1 MLNTGEKYHPL
12 VCIQESAQCQNVLW
26 EERSFNAKI
35 SSYYTHILTSAYVTM
50 TNWLIKERQYL
61 NYGIRTLQPGEAI
74 FFIYA
79 ALIFLNYIRY
89 YRFIYKTDTIIIEMT
104 ILYKKDFTD
113 IFNFYPSP
121 NHCHIGSYLPFWS
134 SFWKIL
140 SNCFKDTHPLILQAP
155 GSNQKVQLLEKQG
168 LFFCLFVGVF
178 FELWRSFSTNRKFSE
193 MSQKC
198 KCHFPHTVFSF
209 WVGKKV
215 TRQGRVN

>member
-26 EERSFNAKI
+26 QERSFNAKI
-35 SSYYTHILTSAYVTM
+35 SSYHTHIPTSAYVTM
-50 TNWLIKERQYL
+50 SNWLIKERQYL
-61 NYGIRTLQPGEAI
+61 NYGIRPLQSGEAI

-89 YRFIYKTDTIIIEMT
+89 YRFIYKTDIIIEMT

-134 SFWKIL
+134 SFWKIPSIAL
-140 SNCFKDTHPLILQAP
+140 KILTPWSYKHPGATRKCSFLKNRAYF
-155 GSNQKVQLLEKQG
+155 
-168 LFFCLFVGVF
+168 LFVCLFGLSCEEAFQQIGNSVKWVKSASAIF
-178 FELWRSFSTNRKFSE
+178 PIRFSHSE
-193 MSQKC
+193 
-198 KCHFPHTVFSF
+198 
-209 WVGKKV
+209 WEKK
-215 TRQGRVN
+215 